1 MIQQEMLEYQ
11 KIDRELARIEK
22 ELRENEN
29 YVKFKQYKNMR
40 QACEENIIRAESKA
54 GDLKSQLTSLRES
67 VLKVTAQI
75 EEYCHA
81 MDEAQ
86 DLDELNYLNKKLN
99 EQLDVLASIEKDVK
113 RVQREGEEAVKSL
126 EEINSKLP
134 QIMSLCVKFNN
145 EFTKVKEE
153 QRPRVAALKQKQT
166 ALKQTIEPSVFE
178 IYKKVSEG
186 QISPVFVELR
196 DGTRCGGCQMEMPK
210 AIVDAQFATQD
221 YMRCEHCGRI
231 IYKKA

>member
-1 MIQQEMLEYQ
+1 MIQQEMLDYQ

-40 QACEENIIRAESKA
+40 QACEDSIVRAESKA
-54 GDLKSQLTSLRES
+54 ADLKSQLTSLRES
-67 VLKVTAQI
+67 IVKVTAQI
-75 EEYCHA
+75 EEFCHA

-86 DLDELNYLNKKLN
+86 DTDELNYLNKKLN
-99 EQLDVLASIEKDVK
+99 EQLEILSSIEKDVK

-126 EEINSKLP
+126 EEITSKLP
-134 QIMSLCVKFNN
+134 QVIALCVKFNN

-153 QRPRVAALKQKQT
+153 QRPRVAALKQKQA
-166 ALKQTIEPSVFE
+166 ALKPKISPSLFE

-186 QISPVFVELR
+186 QIQPVFVALR

-210 AIVDAQFATQD
+210 AIVDAQFANKD

-231 IYKKA
+231 IYKPE